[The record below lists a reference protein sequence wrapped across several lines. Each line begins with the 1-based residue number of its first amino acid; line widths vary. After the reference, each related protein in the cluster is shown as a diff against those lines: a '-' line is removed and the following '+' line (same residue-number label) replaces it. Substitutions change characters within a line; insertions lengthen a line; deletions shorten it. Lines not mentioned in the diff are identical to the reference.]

1 MNKTTQAMTTLAGWY
16 ERFIEITIA
25 WTPKVVIAVAIMISG
40 YLLAKLMTALFARG
54 MRKAGIDETLVRFL
68 RNIVYMLGM
77 AFVTIAALS
86 QLGVNTTSLAAIFA
100 AAGLAIGL
108 ALQNSLGNFAA
119 GVMLIANRPF
129 RVGDY
134 VEVAGVGGT
143 VVETSV
149 FATILNT
156 LDNKRLIVPNGEITA
171 NIITNFSVNDT
182 RRIDLVVGVSYSDDL
197 DKAQALFLSVVKK
210 HPAVLNSPEPLVG
223 VRELADYSVN
233 LIVRPWVKTV
243 DYWSTLLEL
252 THALKIAC
260 DQEGLSIP
268 FPQRDVHVHNLS
280 EAA

>member
-1 MNKTTQAMTTLAGWY
+1 MNQTEAVSTLNGWY
-16 ERFIEITIA
+16 ERLIELTIA
-25 WTPKVVIAVAIMISG
+25 WTPKVAISLCILIVGYIVAKS
-40 YLLAKLMTALFARG
+40 ATALLSRG
-54 MRKAGIDETLVRFL
+54 MRKASVDETLVRFL
-68 RNIVYMLGM
+68 RNILYVLSM
-77 AFVTIAALS
+77 AFVVIAALS
-86 QLGVNTTSLAAIFA
+86 QMGVNTTSIAAIFA

-156 LDNKRLIVPNGEITA
+156 PDNKRLIVPNGEITT
-171 NIITNFSVNDT
+171 NIITNFSVNAT
-182 RRIDLVVGVSYSDDL
+182 RRIDLVLSISYGDDL
-197 DKAQALFLSVVKK
+197 DKAQALFTRVVSE
-210 HPAVLNSPEPLVG
+210 HPAVLKDPAPLVG
-223 VRELADYSVN
+223 VREMADSSVN
-233 LIVRPWVKTV
+233 LVVRPWVQTS
-243 DYWSTLLEL
+243 DYWSTLLDL
-252 THALKIAC
+252 TKQLKEAC

-268 FPQRDVHVHNLS
+268 FPQRDVHMHKIA